1 MAIRTYLDSGVLI
14 SAWRGIPA
22 RKIKALT
29 ILNDL
34 QREFVCAPFVNLEVL
49 PKPLCFGLNKEVE
62 FYENYFA
69 EVSVWVEDFAA
80 LYNEAMLQGAKYGL
94 GAIDT
99 LHVAAAI
106 LAQADEFITAERPTS
121 PLLRVT
127 DVKTWTSY

>member
-1 MAIRTYLDSGVLI
+1 VAILTFLDSGVLI

-34 QREFVCAPFVNLEVL
+34 QREFICAPFVKLELL

-62 FYENYFA
+62 FYEDYFA
-69 EVSVWVEDFAA
+69 EVSEWIEDFTAIYDES
-80 LYNEAMLQGAKYGL
+80 LQQGAKYGL
-94 GAIDT
+94 GAMDA
-99 LHVAAAI
+99 LHIAAAL

-121 PLLRVT
+121 PILRVAGL
-127 DVKTWTSY
+127 KIWTIY